1 MTYQQLRAQLTL
13 AKSAVQELS
22 LTDARYASAVAEV
35 MRLTGLL
42 KRFDSAIGSATLPGG
57 HLRPH

>member
-13 AKSAVQELS
+13 AKAAAQELS
-22 LTDARYASAVAEV
+22 PADARYPSAAADVI
-35 MRLTGLL
+35 RLTGLL
-42 KRFDSAIGSATLPGG
+42 KRFESAIGSATLPGG

>member
-13 AKSAVQELS
+13 AKAAAQELS
-22 LTDARYASAVAEV
+22 PTDARYATAVAEV
-35 MRLTGLL
+35 ARLTGLL
-42 KRFDSAIGSATLPGG
+42 KRFNSAIGSATLPGG